1 MDGLPRAPAEAGPS
15 RAPAQGEGAILLINV
30 SGRDKPGL
38 LAMLTSALAAYQARV
53 LDIGQAVIHE
63 QLNLGMLVQL
73 PAACDPAAV
82 RQGLSQAA
90 RDAGVAVRF
99 EAVGAAAY
107 RAWVAGHG
115 KSRYIVTLLAN
126 GISAEQLARTAS
138 VVEGYG
144 LNIDTVRRLS
154 GRVPLD
160 GMDRRARA
168 SLEMTV
174 RGPSADQ
181 RALKAALF
189 KAAGELTF
197 DFSVQEDSVYRR
209 NRRLVAFDMDS
220 TLIDAEVIDELAA
233 RHGVGEQVSAITA
246 AAMRGEWDFKESLRR
261 RVALLEGLPE
271 AVLAEV
277 AASVHIT
284 GGTHRLLNSLR
295 RLGYRTAIISGGFE
309 YVGRRLR
316 EKLRID
322 YLFANSLEV
331 AQGRLTGR
339 VGADIVDAA
348 RKAEILED
356 LCRREGI
363 STHQAIAIGDGANDL
378 PMLTVAGLG
387 IAFHAKPVV
396 RASAG
401 HAISNFGLDSVLYLL
416 GFSDREIAQS
426 Q

>member
-1 MDGLPRAPAEAGPS
+1 
-15 RAPAQGEGAILLINV
+15 
-30 SGRDKPGL
+30 
-38 LAMLTSALAAYQARV
+38 MLTSALADYQARV

-63 QLNLGMLVQL
+63 QLNVGMLVQL
-73 PAACDPAAV
+73 PAACNAA
-82 RQGLSQAA
+82 AA
-90 RDAGVAVRF
+90 RLGLARVAEAAGVAIRF
-99 EAVGAAAY
+99 EEVDADAY

-126 GISAEQLARTAS
+126 GISAAQLARVAS
-138 VVEGYG
+138 VVERCG

-160 GMDRRARA
+160 GMDSRARA
-168 SLEMTV
+168 SVEMSV
-174 RGPSADQ
+174 RGSAAAQ
-181 RALKAALF
+181 RELKAALF
-189 KAAGELTF
+189 LAAGELAF

-233 RHGVGEQVSAITA
+233 RHGVGEEVSRITA
-246 AAMRGEWDFKESLRR
+246 AAMRGELDFRRSLER

-271 AVLAEV
+271 RALADV
-277 AASVHIT
+277 AASVRVT
-284 GGTHRLLNSLR
+284 SGTHRLLNSLR

-316 EKLRID
+316 QELGID
-322 YLFANSLEV
+322 YLFANSLET
-331 AQGRLTGR
+331 ADGRLTGR
-339 VGADIVDAA
+339 VGPDIVDAA

-363 STHQAIAIGDGANDL
+363 STQQAIAIGDGANDL
-378 PMLTVAGLG
+378 QMLTAAGLG
-387 IAFHAKPVV
+387 IAFHAKPAV
-396 RASAG
+396 RASAN

-416 GFSDREIAQS
+416 GFSDWEIAQS

>member
-1 MDGLPRAPAEAGPS
+1 MDGLPRAPTEAGVS
-15 RAPAQGEGAILLINV
+15 RAPDQEGAILLINV
-30 SGRDKPGL
+30 SGQDKPGL
-38 LAMLTSALAAYQARV
+38 LAMLTSALAGYQARV

-73 PAACDPAAV
+73 PPGCESAAV
-82 RQGLSQAA
+82 QQGLSQAA
-90 RDAGVAVRF
+90 KGAGVAVRF
-99 EAVGAAAY
+99 EAVDAQAY
-107 RAWVAGHG
+107 QAWVAGHG
-115 KSRYIVTLLAN
+115 KSRYIVTLLAS

-138 VVEGYG
+138 VVERHG

-168 SLEMTV
+168 SVEMSV
-174 RGPSADQ
+174 RGPGADQ
-181 RALKAALF
+181 RELKAALF
-189 KAAGELTF
+189 QAAGELTF

-246 AAMRGEWDFKESLRR
+246 AAMRGEWDFKESLRC

-284 GGTHRLLNSLR
+284 EGTHRLLNSLQ
-295 RLGYRTAIISGGFE
+295 RLRYRTAIISGGFE

-331 AQGRLTGR
+331 ENGRLTGR
-339 VGADIVDAA
+339 VGADIVDAP
-348 RKAEILED
+348 RKAEILEE

-378 PMLTVAGLG
+378 PMLTAAGLG